1 MAACISSGLLLFR
14 LRFKHFRL
22 KEHFRYLKGVSRL
35 GTRLKGHFVWICG
48 VSR

>member
-35 GTRLKGHFVWICG
+35 GTQNLVNLGLRLLPAP
-48 VSR
+48 